1 MKTKVAALGLALSL
15 LASQALAQANV
26 VYYQN
31 AGGGQ
36 TPVSP
41 PNPLPAADAN
51 NASYTKSTTLTVGGA
66 AIAATRGVAADC
78 SGAGVVTLTMSGGG
92 SVSWSVAVGHQNQ
105 PYSITG
111 ASAST
116 AACTLYGLN

>member
-1 MKTKVAALGLALSL
+1 MALRRLIVIAALALVLAGPATAAPPVLP
-15 LASQALAQANV
+15 V
-26 VYYQN
+26 DQN
-31 AGGGQ
+31 DHPYNS
-36 TPVSP
+36 T
-41 PNPLPAADAN
+41 NPLPAADAN